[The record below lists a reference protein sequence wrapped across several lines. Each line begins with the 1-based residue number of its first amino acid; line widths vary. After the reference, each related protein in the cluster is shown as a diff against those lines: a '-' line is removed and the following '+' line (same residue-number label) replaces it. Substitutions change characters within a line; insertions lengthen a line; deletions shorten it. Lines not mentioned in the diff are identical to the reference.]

1 MAYYNKGKIAIPN
14 VTGDIVITITAVPQA
29 QENAFPSKFYD
40 TDGVTLYDG
49 KGYKSGFRFN
59 SSNEE
64 VSAPAGN
71 SITGYLDITGYNK
84 VTVSG
89 AVLSETN
96 GGNKYV
102 FYDASHNLISGD
114 GFSIVPNGVFAKDG
128 SGDFE
133 IPANTKYMRFCVNT
147 SCCTGTPPALTVVL
161 GWLNEDLPA

>member
-1 MAYYNKGKIAIPN
+1 MANYNKGKIAIPN
-14 VTGDIVITITAVPQA
+14 VTGDIVITITAVQQA

-59 SSNEE
+59 SSNVET
-64 VSAPAGN
+64 SAPDGN

-96 GGNKYV
+96 GGNKCV
-102 FYDASHNLISGD
+102 FYDANHTAIGGNEWSFGIT
-114 GFSIVPNGVFAKDG
+114 PNGVFSKNG
-128 SGDFE
+128 TGDYT

-161 GWLNEDLPA
+161 G

>member
-1 MAYYNKGKIAIPN
+1 MANYTKGKIAIPQ

-40 TDGVTLYDG
+40 TDGVTLYNG
-49 KGYKSGFRFN
+49 SGYKSGWRFN
-59 SSNEE
+59 SQNAE
-64 VSAPAGN
+64 VSAKSGD

-89 AVLSETN
+89 AVLSETA
-96 GGNKYV
+96 GGLKCV
-102 FYDASHNLISGD
+102 FYDENHTAIGGNDWAYGIT
-114 GFSIVPNGVFAKDG
+114 PNGVFSKNG
-128 SGDFE
+128 SGDYE

-161 GWLNEDLPA
+161 E

>member
-14 VTGDIVITITAVPQA
+14 VTGNIVITITAVQQA

-40 TDGVTLYDG
+40 TDGVTLYNG
-49 KGYKSGFRFN
+49 LGYKSGWRFN
-59 SSNEE
+59 SQSVETA
-64 VSAPAGN
+64 APDGN

-102 FYDASHNLISGD
+102 FYDESHNLISGS
-114 GFSIVPNGVFAKDG
+114 GFSIVPNRVFAKNG
-128 SGDFE
+128 TGDYE
-133 IPANTKYMRFCVNT
+133 IPANTKYMRLCVNT

-161 GWLNEDLPA
+161 G